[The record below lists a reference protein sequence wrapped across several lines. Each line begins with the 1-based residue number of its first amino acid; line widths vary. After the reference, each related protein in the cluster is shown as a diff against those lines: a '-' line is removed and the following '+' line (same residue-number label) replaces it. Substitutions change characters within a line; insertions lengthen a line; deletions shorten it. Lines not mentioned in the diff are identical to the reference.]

1 MPINSCLLSVRPGAG
16 KAFAIIDTP
25 SGTRLCKWNAMTKL
39 SAAGCGIDAS
49 LIDLFVVAARAA
61 CQDSGFPVRMTAP
74 LPSGSM

>member
-1 MPINSCLLSVRPGAG
+1 
-16 KAFAIIDTP
+16 
-25 SGTRLCKWNAMTKL
+25 MTKL